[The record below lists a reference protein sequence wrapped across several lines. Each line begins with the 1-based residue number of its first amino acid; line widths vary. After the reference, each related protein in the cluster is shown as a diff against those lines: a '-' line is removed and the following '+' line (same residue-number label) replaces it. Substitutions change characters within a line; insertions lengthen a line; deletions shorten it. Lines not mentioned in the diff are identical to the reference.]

1 MAARKKIK
9 RNPHAREIGK
19 ALEKLA
25 DIMYTLRSED
35 GCPWDRAQS
44 LKDLR
49 QYVLEECYEVLQALD
64 QNHLHSLKE
73 ELGDLMF
80 QVVFLSQMMQER
92 SEFNL
97 RDVIEY
103 VTHKMLTRHPH
114 VFGDKDAGS
123 PEQAL
128 ANWEAMKDQ
137 TKAQQKGTNRSI
149 LDGLPQHLPALQ
161 QALMISSKVVRVGF
175 EWETEADVWKKL
187 EEEIGEFHEA
197 ATPEEK
203 AEEMGDIL
211 FTIVNIARKNGI
223 NPEDALRVSNEK
235 FRERFMKLEKKVYE
249 QGKQLQDVNLAEM
262 DRLWEEIKKQ
272 KGGQEMGGDEEMTQ
286 K

>member
-1 MAARKKIK
+1 MEARKKIK
-9 RNPHAREIGK
+9 RNPHARAIGK

-25 DIMYTLRSED
+25 DIMYTLRSEE

-49 QYVLEECYEVLQALD
+49 QYVLEEAYEVLQALD
-64 QNHLHSLKE
+64 QNQTVALKE

-80 QVVFLSQMMQER
+80 QVVFLSQMMQEKD
-92 SEFNL
+92 EFNL
-97 RDVIEY
+97 RDVIEH

-128 ANWEAMKDQ
+128 ANWEAMKDE
-137 TKAQQKGTNRSI
+137 TKAKQKGANRSI
-149 LDGLPQHLPALQ
+149 LDGLPVHLPALQ

-175 EWETEADVWKKL
+175 EWETESDVWKKL
-187 EEEIGEFHEA
+187 DEELREFHEA
-197 ATPEEK
+197 VTPEQK

-211 FTIVNIARKNGI
+211 FTV
-223 NPEDALRVSNEK
+223 
-235 FRERFMKLEKKVYE
+235 
-249 QGKQLQDVNLAEM
+249 
-262 DRLWEEIKKQ
+262 
-272 KGGQEMGGDEEMTQ
+272 
-286 K
+286 

>member
-9 RNPHAREIGK
+9 RNPQAREIGK

-64 QNHLHSLKE
+64 QNHLHALKE

-80 QVVFLSQMMQER
+80 QVVFLSQMMQEKN
-92 SEFNL
+92 EFNL
-97 RDVIEY
+97 KDVIEH
-103 VTHKMLTRHPH
+103 VTDKMLTRHPH
-114 VFGDKDAGS
+114 VFGDKNAGS

-137 TKAQQKGTNRSI
+137 TKVQQKGANRSI
-149 LDGLPQHLPALQ
+149 LDGLPIHLPALQ
-161 QALMISSKVVRVGF
+161 QALMISTKAVRVGF
-175 EWETEADVWKKL
+175 EWETESDVWKKL
-187 EEEIGEFHEA
+187 EEEIREFHDA
-197 ATPEEK
+197 ASPEEK

-223 NPEDALRVSNEK
+223 NPEDALRTSNEK
-235 FRERFMKLEKKVYE
+235 FRDRFTKLEKKVYE

-262 DRLWEEIKKQ
+262 DRLWEEIKEQ
-272 KGGQEMGGDEEMTQ
+272 KGDQGMGGDEGIKE
-286 K
+286 